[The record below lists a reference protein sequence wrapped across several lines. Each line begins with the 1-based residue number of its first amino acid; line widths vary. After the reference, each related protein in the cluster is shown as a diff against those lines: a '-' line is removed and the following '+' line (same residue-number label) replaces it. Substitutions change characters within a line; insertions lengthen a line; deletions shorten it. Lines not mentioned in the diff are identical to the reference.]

1 MDIDPQVQQ
10 LLDAQDRIIE
20 QLKEQNELLKQLAE
34 SRRLAFLHQ
43 CNELA
48 DLRKYHFVNNNRW
61 GFLLF
66 MLVGDIWPLSLLY
79 RRFER

>member
-1 MDIDPQVQQ
+1 MDKPNVQQ
-10 LLDAQDRIIE
+10 LLDAQGRIIE
-20 QLKEQNELLKQLAE
+20 QQQEQIVLLGELAE
-34 SRRLAFLHQ
+34 QRRLAHLHQ

-66 MLVGDIWPLSLLY
+66 MLVGDIWPFALLY